1 MENGTYFFLGLI
13 YVLMAFLLSFSIC
26 CFIKTF
32 YIAFI
37 RKKTPAVEKKV
48 EAIKLKRERQ
58 RVNKIIINPNEI
70 NKIYVKKD

>member
-37 RKKTPAVEKKV
+37 KKKTPAAEKKV